1 MYNFLMQCFL
11 LPKYATL
18 YQQYFSIFMW
28 TLAKKT
34 AYYYSTQA
42 LLVCVRQRLHLKLYD
57 YYTVLHKNLHN
68 NSSSKQAVVFMLFL
82 YNFIFHKGLHAVP
95 FFAALPRLLT
105 QSLKNGLRSK
115 AASRLCIFNSILKS
129 VKKIL

>member
-42 LLVCVRQRLHLKLYD
+42 LLVSVCQRLHLKLYD
-57 YYTVLHKNLHN
+57 YYTVLHKNSHN
-68 NSSSKQAVVFMLFL
+68 NSSSKQAVAFILFL
-82 YNFIFHKGLHAVP
+82 YNFIFHKGLHAVL
-95 FFAALPRLLT
+95 FLRLYPV
-105 QSLKNGLRSK
+105 KKGLRSK

>member
-11 LPKYATL
+11 LPKNATL

-42 LLVCVRQRLHLKLYD
+42 LLVSVCQRLHLKLYD
-57 YYTVLHKNLHN
+57 YYTVLHKNSHN
-68 NSSSKQAVVFMLFL
+68 NSSSKQAVVFILFYIIL
-82 YNFIFHKGLHAVP
+82 
-95 FFAALPRLLT
+95 FFTRAYT
-105 QSLKNGLRSK
+105 QCLFCGFTPPKNSLRSK

>member
-42 LLVCVRQRLHLKLYD
+42 LLVSVCQRLHLKLYD
-57 YYTVLHKNLHN
+57 YYAVLHKNLHN
-68 NSSSKQAVVFMLFL
+68 NSSSKQAVVFILFL

-95 FFAALPRLLT
+95 FLRLHPA
-105 QSLKNGLRSK
+105 KNGLRSK

>member
-18 YQQYFSIFMW
+18 YQQYFSIFMS
-28 TLAKKT
+28 TLAKKST
-34 AYYYSTQA
+34 YYYSTHA
-42 LLVCVRQRLHLKLYD
+42 LLVCVRQSLHLKLYD
-57 YYTVLHKNLHN
+57 YYAALHKNLHN
-68 NSSSKQAVVFMLFL
+68 NSFSKQAVVFMLFL
-82 YNFIFHKGLHAVP
+82 YNFIFHKGLHAVHFLRFYP
-95 FFAALPRLLT
+95 A
-105 QSLKNGLRSK
+105 KNGLRSK

>member
-11 LPKYATL
+11 LPKYVAL

-42 LLVCVRQRLHLKLYD
+42 LLVSVCQRLHLKLYD
-57 YYTVLHKNLHN
+57 YYAVLHKNLHN
-68 NSSSKQAVVFMLFL
+68 NSSSKQAVVFILFYIILFFTRAYTQYLFL
-82 YNFIFHKGLHAVP
+82 
-95 FFAALPRLLT
+95 RLYPV
-105 QSLKNGLRSK
+105 KKGLRSK